1 MAFILRAFSDG
12 ADGAIICICHP
23 GECHYV
29 PQGNY
34 NAFSMMNLTRK
45 LLERIGINPERLRL
59 EWVSSSEGI
68 QFAETVTDFTQKMRE
83 LGPLG
88 KSEGI
93 EQDELKSKL
102 QEVTKLIPYIKIVK
116 REKLVLHLD
125 NIEKYSELYTSE
137 EIEKLFS
144 EVTSYYIDPEKCQ
157 ACMICAR
164 RCPVDAI
171 ISAKNQIHVIDQE
184 KCIKCGTCLEA
195 CPPKFG
201 AVKKISGEPVPPPI
215 PEEERTIVRKSKE
228 K

>member
-144 EVTSYYIDPEKCQ
+144 EVISYYIDPEKCQ

>member
-164 RCPVDAI
+164 RC
-171 ISAKNQIHVIDQE
+171 
-184 KCIKCGTCLEA
+184 L
-195 CPPKFG
+195 
-201 AVKKISGEPVPPPI
+201 
-215 PEEERTIVRKSKE
+215 
-228 K
+228 

>member
-1 MAFILRAFSDG
+1 MCGGRIFSDG

-23 GECHYV
+23 GECHFV
-29 PQGNY
+29 PEGNY

-68 QFAETVTDFTQKMRE
+68 QFAETVTDFTQKVRE

-125 NIEKYSELYTSE
+125 NVEKYSELYTSE

-144 EVTSYYIDPEKCQ
+144 EVISYYIDPEKCQ

-164 RCPVDAI
+164 RCPVEAI

-215 PEEERTIVRKSKE
+215 PKEERTLIRKSKE